1 MWLGIAIGV
10 SLVFGVVYLLWST
23 DDSCS
28 SYKNNSR
35 RVNVACILVLILG
48 IVWSNALPAQYQRD
62 ADIEAKRLEE
72 KTYYEKCIVETSHEV
87 NGKVK
92 SYSKVDTCIK

>member
-10 SLVFGVVYLLWST
+10 SIVFGFVYLIWST

-28 SYKNNSR
+28 SRGNNPR
-35 RVNVACILVLILG
+35 KVNVACILALILG

-62 ADIEAKRLEE
+62 AEIEAKRLEE
-72 KTYYEKCIVETSHEV
+72 KTYYEKCIVETSHEI
-87 NGKVK
+87 NGKLQ